1 MGLFVGEKATK
12 WETQDPRE
20 SCVDGL
26 TTNGVLVMSPNGV
39 FCPGDSQL
47 LTSDSQNQDNNG
59 KKSVT
64 PAKPGLWREISVTIF
79 LAQCTN
85 ASKHYN
91 MKYLSISIFKI
102 KLYLIGWWK
111 CFWIT

>member
-1 MGLFVGEKATK
+1 MLVNIFSLFVGEKATK

-47 LTSDSQNQDNNG
+47 ITSDSQNQDNNG
-59 KKSVT
+59 KKSVS
-64 PAKPGLWREISVTIF
+64 PAKPGLWREISVIR
-79 LAQCTN
+79 LIN
-85 ASKHYN
+85 HSKRV
-91 MKYLSISIFKI
+91 S
-102 KLYLIGWWK
+102 
-111 CFWIT
+111 

>member
-1 MGLFVGEKATK
+1 MYCNWSNRFLGEKATK

-47 LTSDSQNQDNNG
+47 LSSDSQHQDDNT
-59 KKSVT
+59 KKT
-64 PAKPGLWREISVTIF
+64 IAPAKPGLWREISVSFI
-79 LAQCTN
+79 
-85 ASKHYN
+85 
-91 MKYLSISIFKI
+91 
-102 KLYLIGWWK
+102 
-111 CFWIT
+111 

>member
-1 MGLFVGEKATK
+1 MSIHDPEVLKVYSLLLNPTKFLKSFFYVSTGEKATK

-47 LTSDSQNQDNNG
+47 FTSDSQNQDDNA
-59 KKSVT
+59 KKTVS
-64 PAKPGLWREISVTIF
+64 PAKPGLWREISVIHIF
-79 LAQCTN
+79 L
-85 ASKHYN
+85 SKT
-91 MKYLSISIFKI
+91 YL
-102 KLYLIGWWK
+102 
-111 CFWIT
+111 TH

>member
-1 MGLFVGEKATK
+1 MDVSSTFDCFLGEKATK

-47 LTSDSQNQDNNG
+47 ATDSHDNT
-59 KKSVT
+59 KKNMS
-64 PAKPGLWREISVTIF
+64 PAKPGLWREISVI
-79 LAQCTN
+79 
-85 ASKHYN
+85 
-91 MKYLSISIFKI
+91 I
-102 KLYLIGWWK
+102 
-111 CFWIT
+111 